1 MISELVN
8 AAKDMVIAATATQMP
23 LSAGDVCA
31 VGCEPRSGFRAT
43 LDIYA
48 TNSLSALLPP
58 VQSPTLVASRFRFSR
73 VLHDEISMR
82 SFDSIFVGTVIDHDV
97 PATKIVK
104 WRRRCGRPFQR
115 SSLPRILWC
124 GRTLEP
130 AVNQVVEKDQL
141 RRTSN
146 KCPDADEL
154 VQRQQ
159 RLQVIVYEGGITAD
173 VSGKTQKM
181 KRHEDTVD

>member
-1 MISELVN
+1 
-8 AAKDMVIAATATQMP
+8 
-23 LSAGDVCA
+23 
-31 VGCEPRSGFRAT
+31 
-43 LDIYA
+43 
-48 TNSLSALLPP
+48 
-58 VQSPTLVASRFRFSR
+58 
-73 VLHDEISMR
+73 MR
-82 SFDSIFVGTVIDHDV
+82 SFDSIFVGAVIDHDV

-130 AVNQVVEKDQL
+130 AINQVVEKDQL

-146 KCPDADEL
+146 KCRDADEL

-159 RLQVIVYEGGITAD
+159 RLQVIVYEGGITAN

-181 KRHEDTVD
+181 KRHEDTVDTDERDPEMYFAQSVIHHAAGHFWEPEIGPGENAEDRRNPHDHVEMADDKISSVKIDVQ